1 MKAANGLGSF
11 MTSQRVTSQGFM
23 QQILSTF
30 SSSNRKSAPGNLPV
44 PHDGDEV
51 AELSKKRQQAFIRAQ
66 RHSRAVF
73 ILRRLLPL
81 LSLVCCLAFFA
92 TGKFSFEYKDIKAS
106 VEKIDVNKN
115 ELKMTNPRLEGHDK
129 KAGSYLVT
137 ASTATQKSD
146 SPYVLHLDTID
157 GKLDHPKNGTVLLK
171 ARKGVFNTKQEVLQL
186 SGDLEIKAPNGMIAQ
201 LETAEITFKKQ
212 IITSDRPVYV
222 QMESSTIRAD
232 RVHIDGVSK
241 IVTFYDRVKVRLIKT
256 PKHSSN

>member
-30 SSSNRKSAPGNLPV
+30 SSSNRKNAPGNLLV

-186 SGDLEIKAPNGMIAQ
+186 AGDLENKAPNGMIAQ
-201 LETAEITFKKQ
+201 LETA
-212 IITSDRPVYV
+212 
-222 QMESSTIRAD
+222 
-232 RVHIDGVSK
+232 
-241 IVTFYDRVKVRLIKT
+241 
-256 PKHSSN
+256 